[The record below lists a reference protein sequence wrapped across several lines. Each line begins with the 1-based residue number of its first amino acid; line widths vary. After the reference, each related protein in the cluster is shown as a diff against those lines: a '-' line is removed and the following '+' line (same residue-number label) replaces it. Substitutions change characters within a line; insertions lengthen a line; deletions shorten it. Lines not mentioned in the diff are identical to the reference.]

1 MRCIRMNNFR
11 ETLKA
16 IGCWDLI
23 FLIPMFLLLSYLPI
37 YNVFSIILNVII
49 VFFFAMGLIL
59 TTHILWDYFKSR
71 R

>member
-1 MRCIRMNNFR
+1 M
-11 ETLKA
+11 
-16 IGCWDLI
+16 